1 VADLLSSDDEK
12 WQWTPNYE
20 KVQVIFWE
28 NPIYNQYGT
37 EHFFSW
43 TWWEEFKILYIDSL
57 TTLRRIIISRKEI
70 VKKNLSELKIDTGL
84 SVDDNNEIIKRFIE
98 HINIK
103 LGKNIYEELRK
114 IYQEETLERV
124 DLVVNKVY
132 DRNLSEI
139 HKKRLPKNLSKWKEE
154 IPDQEWDKWKEEILD
169 QKLNQW
175 LWLKDFNILVQ
186 EWKIDIKTFKYIIN
200 LLNNKEKVDINNLYD
215 LYEDWIITKLISY
228 KINESKLIDLIN
240 NTNPLNLNFLIN
252 NITTK
257 SLSSLINNTNTK
269 SLSSLINNIIAI
281 ERLISLINNTNT
293 EKLSDLINIT
303 DIVKLTNLVNKR
315 PKFLDKLINNT
326 NTEKLSDLI
335 NIIDNSETEI
345 LITLIDNITDI
356 KILSKL
362 IDILKTENFKDLIHR
377 SDPKEL
383 SKAIDNDFD
392 KLVVFI
398 ESKWFKLV
406 NIYMNIKYKLFQ

>member
-1 VADLLSSDDEK
+1 V
-12 WQWTPNYE
+12 
-20 KVQVIFWE
+20 
-28 NPIYNQYGT
+28 
-37 EHFFSW
+37 EHFYRW
-43 TWWEEFKILYIDSL
+43 QLGEEFKILYIDNL

-70 VKKNLSELKIDTGL
+70 VKKNLSELEIDRDPIL
-84 SVDDNNEIIKRFIE
+84 DDNDEIIKKFIE

-103 LGKNIYEELRK
+103 LGKNIYEELRQ
-114 IYQEETLERV
+114 IYQEETSERV

-154 IPDQEWDKWKEEILD
+154 IPDQEWDKW
-169 QKLNQW
+169 
-175 LWLKDFNILVQ
+175 LWLNDFTVLVQ

-200 LLNNKEKVDINNLYD
+200 LLNHKEKVDINNLYD
-215 LYEDWIITKLISY
+215 LCEDWIITKLISY

-252 NITTK
+252 NITTEI
-257 SLSSLINNTNTK
+257 LSSLINNTNTK

-335 NIIDNSETEI
+335 NIIDNIETEI
-345 LITLIDNITDI
+345 LITLINITDI
-356 KILSKL
+356 KKLSKL
-362 IDILKTENFKDLIHR
+362 IDILETEKFKDLIHR

-383 SKAIDNDFD
+383 CKAIDNDFD

-398 ESKWFKLV
+398 QSKWFKLV
-406 NIYMNIKYKLFQ
+406 NIYMNLKYKLFQ